1 MRGAMKFTIQRDIL
15 LPKIQ
20 FLNSIVP
27 VRNPMPILTNILLQ
41 ADENKGTI
49 QLFATDLEVSALAEI
64 ECNIEQGGKMAIPA
78 KNIAEIIRFLPDEE
92 IHFSSPSTGGCLINC
107 LQSKFK
113 LNCADPEDFPIPPER
128 DWKQSFTMNAELF
141 SKMIEKTSFAV
152 SEQIGRP
159 AFSGILWELDDD
171 LQKMV
176 ATEGKRLAKYETKLP
191 IKTGKKSIIMPVKG
205 ANLIRRIINEQDTE
219 LRILTE
225 ENSISFDYNGY
236 KIYSRLIEA
245 NYPDY
250 EAVIPYDNSKTVEIN
265 VQSLI
270 DAIRRVSLLASEDT
284 YRIVLNFSKNQLEIN
299 SEDMEK
305 GSADEVISLES
316 SQNIDKFQIGFNY
329 KYLLEILNLIDT
341 EVVQIKL
348 ENSLDP
354 VLFYNTEYPEGSH
367 NLFLLMPLRLSID

>member
-1 MRGAMKFTIQRDIL
+1 MKFRIQREIL

-20 FLNSIVP
+20 FINSIVP
-27 VRNPMPILTNILLQ
+27 VRNPMPILTNILLE
-41 ADENKGTI
+41 ADESTGTI

-64 ECNIEQGGKMAIPA
+64 ECDIEQGGKMAIPA

-92 IHFSSPSTGGCLINC
+92 IQFSSKDNFCLINC

-113 LNCADPEDFPIPPER
+113 LNCADPEDFPIPPQR
-128 DWKQSFTMNAELF
+128 DWEQSFTMDAGLF

-159 AFSGILWELDDD
+159 AFSGILWELEDD

-176 ATEGKRLAKYETKLP
+176 ATDGKRLAKYETKLP
-191 IKTGKKSIIMPVKG
+191 IKTGKKSVIMPVKG
-205 ANLIRRIINEQDTE
+205 ANLIRRIINEEEKD
-219 LRILTE
+219 LRVLTE
-225 ENSISFDYNGY
+225 ESSISFDYNGY
-236 KIYSRLIEA
+236 KIFSRLIEA

-250 EAVIPYDNSKTVEIN
+250 EAVIPYNNSKTVEIN
-265 VQSLI
+265 V
-270 DAIRRVSLLASEDT
+270 DTFTNAIRRVSLLASEDT
-284 YRIVLNFSKNQLEIN
+284 YRIILNFSKEQLEIN
-299 SEDMEK
+299 SEDVEK
-305 GSADEVISLES
+305 GSADEIVPLDS

-341 EVVQIKL
+341 ELVQIKF
-348 ENSLDP
+348 ENTLDP
-354 VLFYNTEYPEGSH
+354 AIFYNTEYPEGNH

>member
-1 MRGAMKFTIQRDIL
+1 MKFRIQREIL

-20 FLNSIVP
+20 FINSIVP
-27 VRNPMPILTNILLQ
+27 VRNPMPILTNILLE
-41 ADENKGTI
+41 ADESTGTI

-64 ECNIEQGGKMAIPA
+64 GCDIEQGGKMAIPA

-92 IHFSSPSTGGCLINC
+92 IQFSSKDNFCLINC

-113 LNCADPEDFPIPPER
+113 LNCADPEDFPIPPQR
-128 DWKQSFTMNAELF
+128 DWEQSFTMDAGLF

-159 AFSGILWELDDD
+159 AFSGILWELEDD

-176 ATEGKRLAKYETKLP
+176 ATDGKRLAKYETKLP
-191 IKTGKKSIIMPVKG
+191 IKTGKKSVIMPVKG
-205 ANLIRRIINEQDTE
+205 ANLIRRIINEEEKD
-219 LRILTE
+219 LRVLTE
-225 ENSISFDYNGY
+225 ESSISFDYNGY
-236 KIYSRLIEA
+236 KIFSRLIEA

-250 EAVIPYDNSKTVEIN
+250 EAVIPYNNSKTVEIN
-265 VQSLI
+265 V
-270 DAIRRVSLLASEDT
+270 DTFTNAIRRVSLLASEDT
-284 YRIVLNFSKNQLEIN
+284 YRIILNFSKEQLEIN
-299 SEDMEK
+299 SEDVEK
-305 GSADEVISLES
+305 GSADEIVPLDS

-341 EVVQIKL
+341 ELVQIKF
-348 ENSLDP
+348 ENTLDP
-354 VLFYNTEYPEGSH
+354 AIFYNTEYPEGNH